1 CLTITVTVTI
11 ITPYKQILLRCKK
24 WLVILKICK
33 PLMHSPLKSVA
44 ARPQVQPKPL
54 RSAWRKNVTG
64 IVRRLIA
71 LVLLLIIL
79 HLVLLLYCRHL
90 VRRLPRGLL
99 RLLGLSRL
107 FLWSDPLRFRRFY
120 LPEGVRVSVTP
131 VLYPGLPGLKHG

>member
-1 CLTITVTVTI
+1 
-11 ITPYKQILLRCKK
+11 
-24 WLVILKICK
+24 
-33 PLMHSPLKSVA
+33 MHSRLKSAA
-44 ARPQVQPKPL
+44 ARPQAQPKPL
-54 RSAWRKNVTG
+54 RNAWRKNVTG

-90 VRRLPRGLL
+90 VRLFLRGLL

-107 FLWSDPLRFRRFY
+107 FLWSDPLRFSRFY

-131 VLYPGLPGLKHG
+131 VLYRGFPRHYISRYSSPDKFTFT